1 MNSWLSCSFYNPTFT
16 FPPVS
21 PVHSSQSARKE
32 FKLVRY
38 LVKAVSLSRVCLL
51 LIKEDHSTRLRNSRA
66 PTESLKGIQDCGK
79 RYGQLTN
86 SPNPPWVT
94 SPWSRQKFG
103 VVCKRSGVLEVH
115 PRPPVNHRD
124 RTRALVSGHRRIVT
138 PPASNG
144 LGTKTH
150 SYRTRLEQ
158 GCMVQGYAVP

>member
-1 MNSWLSCSFYNPTFT
+1 MSYHPRRLYNGRGFRDFYHSWTNIELYLGSTFGSSLSCVFIIN
-16 FPPVS
+16 
-21 PVHSSQSARKE
+21 Q
-32 FKLVRY
+32 
-38 LVKAVSLSRVCLL
+38 
-51 LIKEDHSTRLRNSRA
+51 EDYSTRLSNSRA

-94 SPWSRQKFG
+94 SPWARQKLG
-103 VVCKRSGVLEVH
+103 AVCKWSSVLEVH

-124 RTRALVSGHRRIVT
+124 RTRALVSGDRHIVT

-158 GCMVQGYAVP
+158 GCMVQGYPVP